1 MDTQNKCCGNCRF
14 FGSEDLG
21 GYGECQL
28 SSTIRY
34 CGDSCISY
42 RPLFESWT
50 EITPDN
56 VEEIKSI
63 ERNRVIICASNS
75 IGYMYPSTLLNL
87 ACSLESIAD
96 YGGYY
101 YYVLPELKIE

>member
-1 MDTQNKCCGNCRF
+1 MSENKCCGNCRF

-42 RPLFESWT
+42 RPLFDSWT

-56 VEEIKSI
+56 EHELTDELIGRAVIGWRDSC
-63 ERNRVIICASNS
+63 NRQHIVAFADCAM
-75 IGYMYPSTLLNL
+75 GVVTM
-87 ACSLESIAD
+87 AK